1 MRDSEFYLALARQ
14 HSDAA
19 MEASLNGAQEVA
31 ARERVPAERYRK
43 LAEAA
48 SDDR

>member
-1 MRDSEFYLALARQ
+1 MRDPEFYLAMARE

-19 MEASLNGAQEVA
+19 LDAAVNNAHEVA
-31 ARERVPAERYRK
+31 ARERAMADRYRK

-48 SDDR
+48 RDHR

>member
-1 MRDSEFYLALARQ
+1 VRDPQFYLAMAQ
-14 HSDAA
+14 PHSDAA
-19 MEASLNGAQEVA
+19 MEASVNGAQEVA
-31 ARERVPAERYRK
+31 AKERTLAERYRK

>member
-1 MRDSEFYLALARQ
+1 MRDPEFYLAMAQQ

-19 MEASLNGAQEVA
+19 LEASLNEAHEVA
-31 ARERVPAERYRK
+31 ARERTLAERYRK

-48 SDDR
+48 RDDR

>member
-1 MRDSEFYLALARQ
+1 MRDRAYYLALARQ

-19 MEASLNGAQEVA
+19 LEAALNGAHEVA
-31 ARERVPAERYRK
+31 ARERVLAERYKK

-48 SDDR
+48 RD